1 MLFLPRY
8 LKNMFKHVLFFY
20 LLFFTFSSISAA
32 PVVFQMNEQCLKAQ
46 KLIYELKFDEATKI
60 LESEALL
67 HPDNIALPWMS
78 ESVLFLKLF
87 ISEDQVQY
95 KNNSKLW
102 ATLISKV
109 QKLDF
114 NNAWYRHILS
124 DMYIHRGLVRLRFG
138 ENVSAGSDIQSAYKF
153 LKENRK
159 MFPSFLADNKNYGLL
174 ACAFSSVPSKY
185 QWLAKLIGFQ
195 GDMNTGIAEMEAYLK
210 SDQNYKEHVYLKLE
224 TAYIY
229 AMVQHQLN
237 KNTPAAWKTIEPY
250 TRNYKHNLLE
260 NYMRATI
267 AGYHGM
273 NDEMIAILK
282 DKPAYHNA
290 YPFYYMDFM
299 LGMAKMRR
307 MDADADVYLRVFTVK
322 YKGKNYIKSAYRNL
336 SWICQVRN
344 EQNDALTYYSLCL
357 KNGALQMEEDKQAER
372 EATEKLVWPAD
383 LIKARLLFDG
393 KYYEQS
399 MKLLKGIKDNE
410 LGHIR
415 FKLELQYRKA
425 RILHEQGRLTEAE
438 TLYREVM
445 ETGRKQPYYYAAYS
459 ALQVAII
466 FEEQK
471 KTTLAR
477 AYFNKAK
484 NDFPDNKEYANS
496 IEQKAKA
503 GLKRIGK

>member
-1 MLFLPRY
+1 
-8 LKNMFKHVLFFY
+8 MFRHVLFFY
-20 LLFFTFSSISAA
+20 LLFSVFNSVSAGA
-32 PVVFQMNEQCLKAQ
+32 VVFQMNEQCLKAQ
-46 KLIYELKFDEATKI
+46 KLIYELKFDEASKI
-60 LESEALL
+60 LESETLL
-67 HPDNIALPWMS
+67 HPDNIALPWMG
-78 ESVLFLKLF
+78 ESILFLKIF

-95 KNNSKLW
+95 KSNGKSW
-102 ATLISKV
+102 AALISKV
-109 QKLDF
+109 QKSDF

-124 DMYIHRGLVRLRFG
+124 DMYIHRGLIRLRFG
-138 ENVSAGSDIQSAYKF
+138 DNISAGSDIQSAYKY

-174 ACAFSSVPSKY
+174 SCAFSSVPAKY

-195 GDMNTGIAEMEAYLK
+195 GDMNTGLAEMEAYLK
-210 SDQNYKEHVYLKLE
+210 SDQNYKEHICLKLE

-237 KNTPAAWKTIEPY
+237 KNTPAAWNAIEPY
-250 TRNYKHNLLE
+250 TRNYRHNLLE

-282 DKPAYHNA
+282 EKPAYHNA

-299 LGMAKMRR
+299 LGLAKMRR
-307 MDADADVYLRVFTVK
+307 MDPDADVYFRIFTVK

-336 SWICQVRN
+336 SWISQVKN
-344 EQNDALTYYSLCL
+344 DQNAAQTYYSLCL

-372 EATEKLVWPAD
+372 EASEKLAWPPD

-393 KYYEQS
+393 KYYEQA
-399 MKLLKGIKDNE
+399 MKLLKSIKE
-410 LGHIR
+410 SSLGHIR
-415 FKLELQYRKA
+415 FTLELHYRKA
-425 RILHEQGRLTEAE
+425 RILHEQGRFAEAE
-438 TLYREVM
+438 TLYLEVM
-445 ETGRKQPYYYAAYS
+445 EKGQKQPYYYAAYA
-459 ALQVAII
+459 ALQLAII
-466 FEEQK
+466 YEEQK

-477 AYFNKAK
+477 LYFNKAK